1 MHTWTWMLIIL
12 AVLLAAGLGAL
23 TWLGRKRPLALYA
36 WSCRRAL
43 TKAGLRQHFVPSG
56 QGPLSVF
63 VGGTGP
69 LLLLLHGA
77 GDQAGTWAK
86 VVPALLGG
94 YRVILPD
101 LAGHGDSAPASGTIE
116 AAAIVAGLEAVIGA
130 EAQGQPVT
138 VIGNS
143 LGGWMAMVLA
153 QRHPEW
159 VTRVIAVNGGALNGS
174 ASSVNLLPK
183 SRREAQETMSQLR
196 DPSNPAVPNFVL
208 DDMVRRAQSSPLQRF
223 VATANTTMGDW
234 TLDEAEL
241 RSIQAPVT
249 LLWGTADQLMTLGY
263 AQRMASVLPHA
274 ELIPIARCGHIPQQ
288 EAPERFQET
297 LLKVLGEA
305 QV

>member
-1 MHTWTWMLIIL
+1 MHTWIWLL
-12 AVLLAAGLGAL
+12 LLLVVLVLAGLGTL

-36 WSCRRAL
+36 WTCRRAL
-43 TKAGLRQHFVPSG
+43 AKAGLRQHFVPSS

-63 VGGTGP
+63 VGGSGP

-86 VVPALLGG
+86 VVPALLGH
-94 YRVILPD
+94 YRLILPD
-101 LAGHGDSAPASGTIE
+101 LAGHGDSAPATGTIE

-130 EAQGQPVT
+130 EAQGEPLT

-153 QRHPEW
+153 QRHPDW
-159 VTRVIAVNGGALNGS
+159 VARVIAVNGGALKGS
-174 ASSVNLLPK
+174 SGSVNLLPGT
-183 SRREAQETMSQLR
+183 RREAQETMAQLR
-196 DPSNPAVPNFVL
+196 DPSNPAVPDFVL
-208 DDMVRRAQSSPLQRF
+208 DDMVRRGKSSPLRRF
-223 VATANTTMGDW
+223 VATVNTTMGDW
-234 TLDEAEL
+234 TLDEAQL
-241 RSIQAPVT
+241 RSIETPVT

-274 ELIPIARCGHIPQQ
+274 DLIPIARCGHIPQQ
-288 EAPERFQET
+288 EAPERFQEA

-305 QV
+305 GA